1 MTSQG
6 AANSG
11 RPRVPHPLPV
21 EEYCNILQPHGLP
34 RNTTF
39 AQISQLDEQTLERF
53 LLALNCFRASL
64 DTHRSNQS
72 QTFRTEVQQMIHRV
86 GRRVVE
92 IEAHHILST
101 FGIPR
106 DPNFDRDF
114 LGRFNEHQVYV
125 LFSAWNH
132 VCLQARK
139 IPRDMLAPAFVR
151 CVDLVEE
158 YVSDMFSGLGVALEH
173 GGPAW

>member
-1 MTSQG
+1 
-6 AANSG
+6 
-11 RPRVPHPLPV
+11 
-21 EEYCNILQPHGLP
+21 
-34 RNTTF
+34 
-39 AQISQLDEQTLERF
+39 
-53 LLALNCFRASL
+53 
-64 DTHRSNQS
+64 
-72 QTFRTEVQQMIHRV
+72 MIHRV